1 MTKRQAFAGAICD
14 LLPFFPMLYILVG
27 LAFLPKPPPTAG
39 GGQTRASTSSAAFR
53 RLFRKRHT

>member
-27 LAFLPKPPPTAG
+27 LAFLPKPPSTT
-39 GGQTRASTSSAAFR
+39 GGQPNSGFDVLSRLRAAFS
-53 RLFRKRHT
+53 